1 MSLGESELKNYFANT
16 SRALLLVLALL
27 ILFSSSG
34 RAFTLN
40 SSSDSG
46 LQGWSNHTV
55 RFQVNYTNCP
65 SNVDSLIDTSMAVWN
80 GVATSDLVVQRGSA
94 STSTFA
100 QLNGHSAS
108 DAPVILCDT
117 SFAADTGADPS
128 DIPGI
133 TFMSN
138 PTAGGNVSYAYLVLN
153 VQSGASANINSFS
166 QAIVTIVM
174 AHEIGHA
181 LGLGHSPDANALMY
195 YNASAKTTLGL
206 AQDDIDGI
214 TYLYP
219 RNELN
224 GNQFLGC
231 GLVASALSGGGGW
244 KGPGPSG
251 SALSLIALLWFLP
264 VVTAFALRRK
274 SRAARP

>member
-1 MSLGESELKNYFANT
+1 MISQLIVMS
-16 SRALLLVLALL
+16 LLVLLPS
-27 ILFSSSG
+27 IGQS
-34 RAFTLN
+34 FTLN
-40 SSSDSG
+40 SGSDSG

-55 RFQVNYTNCP
+55 RFQVNYSNCP
-65 SNVDSLIDTSMAVWN
+65 SNVDSLIDTSMAIWN

-94 STSTFA
+94 STSTFS
-100 QLNGHSAS
+100 QLNGYTAT
-108 DAPVILCDT
+108 DAPVVLCDT
-117 SFAADTGADPS
+117 NFASDTGADAS

-138 PTAGGNVSYAYLVLN
+138 PPAGGNVSYAYLVLN
-153 VQSGASANINSFS
+153 VQSGASANISGLS
-166 QAIVTIVM
+166 QALVTVVM

-181 LGLGHSPDANALMY
+181 LGLGHSPDSNALMY

-219 RNELN
+219 RNDLS

-231 GLVASALSGGGGW
+231 GLVASSLSGVGGG
-244 KGPGPSG
+244 KGPGG
-251 SALSLIALLWFLP
+251 ASLIWAMALLWMLP
-264 VVTAFALRRK
+264 IMFALVLRRV
-274 SRAARP
+274 